1 MIGSITSKGQTTVPK
16 EVRDRLGLEQG
27 ARIEWVIDG
36 DKAIVK
42 PRKLRAVDL
51 AGILGPPPSGKSL
64 AIEEFDDAIMQAVAE
79 DWDEFERQERE
90 DPA

>member
-1 MIGSITSKGQTTVPK
+1 M
-16 EVRDRLGLEQG
+16 RDRLGLEQG